1 MTKAKL
7 SKATMTKAKARARAP
22 MIMTTRA
29 TARAKTASLRE
40 KNQFTRN
47 NETLVRLKGKD
58 DMRLWAKHNKQM
70 LYDGLDKKVRKSIE
84 KDQDI
89 RAGALVEYMNKHEQK
104 ETAIMDGP
112 AGRMVAQIIAKSNE
126 KGYPIPKITV
136 VEIDKEAHEYHKR
149 VLPSEVNTVHSDILN
164 RVPSRG
170 CMLYLNFCSIGE
182 IVNKMTSD
190 VFISEIQKHKHV
202 MIGYTVEGTK
212 KARSITGKKREKT
225 ELAKTMSFI
234 EKNYKLVSKRG
245 GFYKTFITRDV

>member
-7 SKATMTKAKARARAP
+7 SKATMAKAREK
-22 MIMTTRA
+22 TRA
-29 TARAKTASLRE
+29 KAMATVRASLRE

-58 DMRLWAKHNKQM
+58 DMRLWAKRNKQM
-70 LYDGLDKKVRKSIE
+70 LYDILDKKVRKSIE

-89 RAGALVEYMNKHEQK
+89 RAGALVECMNKDELK
-104 ETAIMDGP
+104 EIALTDGP
-112 AGRMVAQIIAKSNE
+112 AGRMVAQIIAKSIE

-149 VLPSEVNTVHSDILN
+149 VLPAGVIAVHGDIFD
-164 RVPSRG
+164 VPQSSG
-170 CMLYLNFCSIGE
+170 CMLYFNFCSIGDP
-182 IVNKMTSD
+182 VNKMTREKFLAG
-190 VFISEIQKHKHV
+190 VQKHKHV

-212 KARSITGKKREKT
+212 KARSITGKKRVKT

-234 EKNYKLVSKRG
+234 EHNYKLVSKRG
-245 GFYKTFITRDV
+245 GFYKTFITRD

>member
-1 MTKAKL
+1 MTKA
-7 SKATMTKAKARARAP
+7 KAKARARAP

-40 KNQFTRN
+40 KNQFRKY
-47 NETLVRLKGKD
+47 TLKLEENH
-58 DMRLWAKHNKQM
+58 DMSVWAKENNSK
-70 LYDGLDKKVRKSIE
+70 LYGDLDKKVRKSIE

-89 RAGALVEYMNKHEQK
+89 RAGALVEYMNKNEQK
-104 ETAIMDGP
+104 ETALMDGP
-112 AGRMVAQIIAKSNE
+112 GRMVAQIIAKSNE

-149 VLPSEVNTVHSDILN
+149 VLPAEVIKVHGDILN

-190 VFISEIQKHKHV
+190 VFISEIRKHKHV

-212 KARSITGKKREKT
+212 KARSITGKIRVKT

-245 GFYKTFITRDV
+245 GFYKTFITRD

>member
-1 MTKAKL
+1 
-7 SKATMTKAKARARAP
+7 MTKAKARARAP

-29 TARAKTASLRE
+29 TARAKTASLRK

-47 NETLVRLKGKD
+47 HETLITKIKVMC
-58 DMRLWAKHNKQM
+58 DMRVWSEMNKQK
-70 LYDGLDKKVRKSIE
+70 LYDALDPKFRKSIE
-84 KDQDI
+84 KDHEN
-89 RAGALVEYMNKHEQK
+89 RATALVEYVLKHDLNEI
-104 ETAIMDGP
+104 ALMDGD
-112 AGRMVAQIIAKSNE
+112 GRMVSQIIDEYFE
-126 KGYPIPKITV
+126 KKGSTLKITV

-149 VLPSEVNTVHSDILN
+149 VLPAEVYTVHGDILN

-190 VFISEIQKHKHV
+190 VFISEIRKHKHV

-245 GFYKTFITRDV
+245 GFYKTFITRD